1 MKKTNAFIAAIL
13 AASMLTAC
21 GGTDTAE
28 VTSAEN
34 TVSETTAA
42 TVFETDTMSAESI
55 AETTTENTVTGD
67 VSVDDTVTTIA
78 QEQVRVPAPDA
89 AFLLELCNK
98 WLSEDTL
105 ENGKSFMLD
114 GSPVGTVTALY
125 TDIDGDLNAE
135 FCFIVDIYGSS
146 ALYVCD
152 YIENAWEIT
161 DILTIAKQYTYL
173 QEIDNGATY
182 LLAVVGV
189 RSAEGL
195 YSYVYNN
202 GVEEKFEM
210 FDYNAFYDNELAA
223 AENDEVRDDMYY
235 NAIETAI
242 TGYDN
247 LTYLFDL
254 PCATADLVNDVR
266 FLGSS
271 FAPDDFDSDAVQAKL
286 DTFTA
291 EVAALFQ

>member
-1 MKKTNAFIAAIL
+1 MKKTNAFIAADL
-13 AASMLTAC
+13 AASMFTSC

-28 VTSAEN
+28 MTSAES

-42 TVFETDTMSAESI
+42 TVSETTLSAESI
-55 AETTTENTVTGD
+55 AETTAENTVTDD

-78 QEQVRVPAPDA
+78 QEQVIVPAPDA
-89 AFLLELCNK
+89 EFLLKLCNK

-105 ENGKSFMLD
+105 ENGKSFMLE
-114 GSPVGTVTALY
+114 GSPTGTVTALY
-125 TDIDGDLNAE
+125 TDIDCDSTAE
-135 FCFIVDIYGSS
+135 FCFIVDTYGSS

-152 YIENAWEIT
+152 YINEAWEVV

-173 QEIDNGATY
+173 QETGDGAAS
-182 LLAVVGV
+182 LFAVVGV

-195 YSYVYNN
+195 HSYVYNN
-202 GVEEKFEM
+202 GVEEAFEM
-210 FDYNAFYDNELAA
+210 FDYTAFYDNELTA
-223 AENDEVRDDMYY
+223 AENDEVREDIYY
-235 NAIETAI
+235 KAIEDALTK
-242 TGYDN
+242 YDN
-247 LTYLFDL
+247 LTYLYDL
-254 PCATADLVNDVR
+254 PCVTANLVNDVR
-266 FLGSS
+266 FLGSN